1 MSNPAEKKRF
11 PLHIH
16 IASLFTILVLLIGIT
31 LAWVSYKQISDLT
44 FETTEILFGNTVDQL
59 ELQFQKE
66 YRPVATSVNL
76 LASASIA
83 EAATLEERM
92 QHMPIL
98 AEVIKDEPQISGF
111 GIGYSNGD
119 YFIMRPLNTVHLR
132 TVFEAPDEAIY
143 VIDHIKHNQDG
154 KNQQI
159 RIFLAGQLEPVGE
172 AISSRTDYDP
182 RLRPWYRQPDA
193 ISAMHITS
201 PYMFYFSKKIGL
213 TISKS
218 SARGRSTVAVDI
230 TLDSLAGILRENR
243 ITPSTFSLI
252 FNDKDEILSH
262 STSDGSPFG
271 DTPQDSIP
279 LLSELPKPLVE
290 RIRDLAILE
299 GKVVPFKYKDEL
311 WFGTVRD
318 ISTKNRLNIK
328 LLTAAP
334 ERELLASA
342 FEVRKTSIMIIV
354 GVVLL
359 VLPIAWFTA
368 NQIARPLRKLAHE
381 ARAIADFNFDNEFKA
396 DSIVLEV
403 DQLSNSMD
411 SMRITI
417 SNFFKL
423 ITSLSAESDINRLLD
438 RVTDETMN
446 ASGAE
451 AAVIYL
457 LSDDETELIAQPLRL
472 ESGRVLSA
480 AMLPTEALT
489 GEVKGNSLLDSFN
502 NQKVCVE
509 VLAKDQ
515 PDDQHLL
522 PLFEAMDASKI
533 TAVVLPLTNRNNHS
547 TGLLC
552 LLYGAQSQGLNN
564 TPSPEH
570 IGFAQA
576 LSGFAAVS
584 MESRQLLKM
593 QKDLLQSFIELIAS
607 AIDAKSPYTGGHCQR
622 VPELTKM
629 LAAAACDSKDP
640 RFADFSLSEEEWEEL
655 HIAAWLHDCGKVT
668 TPEYVVDKAT
678 KLETIYDRIH
688 EIRMRFEV
696 LKRDAEVEFWQKM
709 AEGEPREHLQQQ
721 LDQKLVQLDDDF
733 AFVATCNEGGEFM
746 APEKLA
752 RLNEIASRTWQR
764 TISDRIGISWEE
776 GLRKQRVAESGLPV
790 EEPLIAD
797 KQEHI
802 FYRNSDEI
810 IADDNPWKFKLDTP
824 EHKYNKGEL
833 YNLSVTRGT
842 LAPEERFKIND
853 HMVQTIIML
862 NQLPFPKHLRNV
874 PAIAGGHHETMIGTG
889 YPKKLQRDDMSLT
902 ARMMAIADIFE
913 ALTAS
918 DRPYKKAKSLSES
931 VKIMSF
937 MVKDQHIDADLFEL
951 FLQSGVYVD
960 YARRFLND
968 EQIDEVDVAA
978 YLDAGSKTGDES
990 GKK

>member
-16 IASLFTILVLLIGIT
+16 IASLFTILVLLMGIT

-44 FETTEILFGNTVDQL
+44 FETTEILFAKTIDQL

-92 QHMPIL
+92 LHMPIL
-98 AEVIKDEPQISGF
+98 AEVIKNEPQIAGF

-119 YFIMRPLNTVHLR
+119 YFIMRPLNTAHLR
-132 TVFEAPDEAIY
+132 TVFEAPDEAVF
-143 VIDHIKHNQDG
+143 VIDHISHNLDG
-154 KNQQI
+154 ENRQI
-159 RIFLAGQLEPVGE
+159 RIFLAAQLEPVGE
-172 AISSRTDYDP
+172 AIPSQTSYDP
-182 RLRPWYRQPDA
+182 RQRPWYRQPEA
-193 ISAMHITS
+193 SSALHITS
-201 PYMFYFSKKIGL
+201 PYLFYFSKKVGL

-218 SARGRSTVAVDI
+218 SVRGRSTVAVDI
-230 TLDSLAGILRENR
+230 TLDSLAGILHENR

-262 STSDGSPFG
+262 SARDGSPLGDASPFG
-271 DTPQDSIP
+271 DASQDSIP

-290 RIRDLAILE
+290 RIRDLATQE
-299 GKVVPFKYKDEL
+299 GKVVSFRYKDEL

-342 FEVRKTSIMIIV
+342 FEVRKTSIMIII
-354 GVVLL
+354 GIVLL
-359 VLPIAWFTA
+359 VLPIAWFIA
-368 NQIARPLRKLAHE
+368 NQIARPLRKLAHD
-381 ARAIADFNFDNEFKA
+381 ARGIADFNFDNDFRA

-403 DQLSNSMD
+403 DQLSNAMD

-417 SNFFKL
+417 SNFFNL

-438 RVTDETMN
+438 RVTDETMK

-472 ESGRVLSA
+472 ESGGILSA
-480 AMLPTEALT
+480 EMLPTEALS
-489 GEVKGNSLLDSFN
+489 GEIRGNSLLESFN
-502 NQKVCVE
+502 NQKPCVE
-509 VLAKDQ
+509 VLEKSQ
-515 PDDQHLL
+515 SEDQHLL
-522 PLFEAMDASKI
+522 PLFDAMDASKI
-533 TAVVLPLTNRNNHS
+533 TAVVLPLTNRNNES

-552 LLYGAQSQGLNN
+552 LLYGKQKPGMNSTLSA
-564 TPSPEH
+564 EH

-629 LAAAACDSKDP
+629 LAAAACDSEDP

-688 EIRMRFEV
+688 EVRMRFEV
-696 LKRDAEVEFWQKM
+696 LKRDAEVEFWQQL
-709 AEGEPREHLQQQ
+709 AEGGAREQLQHQ
-721 LDQKLVQLDDDF
+721 LDQKLAQLDDDF
-733 AFVATCNEGGEFM
+733 AFVANCNEGGEFM

-752 RLNEIASRTWQR
+752 RLNEIASKTWQR

-776 GLRKQRVAESGLPV
+776 GLRKQRVADPGLPV

-802 FYRNSDEI
+802 FYRNSEEI

-833 YNLSVTRGT
+833 YNLSVARGT
-842 LAPEERFKIND
+842 LAAEERFKINE

-862 NQLPFPKHLRNV
+862 NQLPFPRHLRNV

-913 ALTAS
+913 ALTAA
-918 DRPYKKAKSLSES
+918 DRPYKRAKSLSES
-931 VKIMSF
+931 LKIMSF
-937 MVKDQHIDADLFEL
+937 MVKDQHIDPDLFEL
-951 FLQSGVYVD
+951 FLQSGVYFD

-968 EQIDEVDVAA
+968 EQIDEVDVTA
-978 YLDAGSKTGDES
+978 YLDSGS
-990 GKK
+990 